1 MSKIYGIDVSHH
13 QGAINWATVAA
24 ELRRVN
30 GGTNP
35 ASPSCVRVIR
45 PAMARWS
52 VHGRPTAAQYQE
64 L

>member
-30 GGTNP
+30 GGK
-35 ASPSCVRVIR
+35 
-45 PAMARWS
+45 
-52 VHGRPTAAQYQE
+52 
-64 L
+64 